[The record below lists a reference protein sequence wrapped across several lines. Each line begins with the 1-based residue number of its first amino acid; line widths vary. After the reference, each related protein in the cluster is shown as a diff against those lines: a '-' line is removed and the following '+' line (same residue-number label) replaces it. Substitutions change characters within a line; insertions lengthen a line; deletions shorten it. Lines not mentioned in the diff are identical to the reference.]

1 MPEWSQRYFR
11 IAPMVHRTDPPLLL
25 LICPYSNGDFVS
37 MMRFSAGVSPCH
49 WYRSTIW
56 VSSCLAKCKWISK
69 AYQWLSEREI
79 FIGLS
84 LIKPL
89 RKNSLILYYIPT
101 NTIPQSDFLKGAFR
115 SSPAALLNAPSPD
128 YLFYS
133 PQIPFHFVTTTCTV
147 LLLTPNALAVCRT
160 VALESMI

>member
-1 MPEWSQRYFR
+1 MHWMTVLWLFHAKSSIHIPEWSQRYFR

-79 FIGLS
+79 FSTFQDIFQFGIIPFPFIEEMCNCGTVAWAVFFKVNRFPMIS
-84 LIKPL
+84 K
-89 RKNSLILYYIPT
+89 RKNGY
-101 NTIPQSDFLKGAFR
+101 Q
-115 SSPAALLNAPSPD
+115 
-128 YLFYS
+128 YS
-133 PQIPFHFVTTTCTV
+133 HDMLHGGLWKDT
-147 LLLTPNALAVCRT
+147 A
-160 VALESMI
+160 